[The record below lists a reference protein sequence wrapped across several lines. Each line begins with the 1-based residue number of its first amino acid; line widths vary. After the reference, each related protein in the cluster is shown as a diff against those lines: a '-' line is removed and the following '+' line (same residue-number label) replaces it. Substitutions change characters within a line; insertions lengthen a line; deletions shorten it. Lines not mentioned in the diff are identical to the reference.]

1 MRKPRA
7 GTVRVS
13 TALSVNVIPSHVTSR
28 REATA
33 TRLADGRRAARTCL
47 ELVSPVLLLLQLTT
61 MPRRC
66 PFILHSRRRRRRRHQ
81 HCRHRCARTHPTNML
96 LAFACI
102 SWNDVV
108 INPLMGTG
116 NYTATP
122 NNMKLVHWPLI
133 GGLLHLAQ
141 RWGDWATPQ
150 PTRASPRCTKCKS
163 RPINDHCRIAI

>member
-1 MRKPRA
+1 MRKPGPVQFACPRRWA
-7 GTVRVS
+7 WTSFHR
-13 TALSVNVIPSHVTSR
+13 TSR

-66 PFILHSRRRRRRRHQ
+66 PFILHSRRRRRRRHR

-122 NNMKLVHWPLI
+122 NNMKLVHWPW
-133 GGLLHLAQ
+133 LLHLAQ